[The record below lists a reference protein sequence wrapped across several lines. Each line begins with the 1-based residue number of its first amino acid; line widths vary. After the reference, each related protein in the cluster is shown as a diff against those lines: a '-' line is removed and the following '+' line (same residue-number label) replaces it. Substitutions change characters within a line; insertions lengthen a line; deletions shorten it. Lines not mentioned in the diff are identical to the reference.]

1 MLHVNQQLDKLSA
14 MCSNF
19 TTCGMLLRGYA
30 SKQNISLFLKPLAVG
45 LSGKGE
51 KDEEDR
57 PIEGNDVLAYVIL
70 A

>member
-1 MLHVNQQLDKLSA
+1 MLP
-14 MCSNF
+14 
-19 TTCGMLLRGYA
+19 RGYT